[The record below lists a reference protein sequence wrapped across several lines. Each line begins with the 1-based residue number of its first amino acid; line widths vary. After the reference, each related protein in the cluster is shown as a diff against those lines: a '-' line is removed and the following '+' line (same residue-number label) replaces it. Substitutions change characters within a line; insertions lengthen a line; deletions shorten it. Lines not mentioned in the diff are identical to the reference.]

1 MKSKS
6 IAALLVAI
14 SCLVSEVTFARDWTD
29 ATGKHKF
36 SGDLIA
42 ASPETIL
49 LRGKRKTLEAYVVS
63 ELSEADQAFVKEYL
77 ESKTDDVAPEKMQ
90 TWTGREGVSLRGRVI
105 GYGTRALVITTQ
117 SGAIQVNK
125 TPLSR
130 MDQIYKKM
138 MPKIVAEFDDKSV
151 KTESDL
157 ALWGRKLRGKERSF
171 TVDGVLMELE
181 NGEKIAVPLFLF
193 SEKEREVLEAG
204 WDTWKAETTAEEERN
219 RESFLAEASA
229 AEYHRSQEAAA
240 QASQQIQLMQ
250 LGMMA
255 VNAGIA
261 EIWQVQMMPRPGVRA
276 RPMVVMVPA
285 QNSAQA
291 QALAA
296 EKYPA
301 FVPGATAQ
309 VSD

>member
-1 MKSKS
+1 
-6 IAALLVAI
+6 
-14 SCLVSEVTFARDWTD
+14 
-29 ATGKHKF
+29 
-36 SGDLIA
+36 
-42 ASPETIL
+42 
-49 LRGKRKTLEAYVVS
+49 
-63 ELSEADQAFVKEYL
+63 
-77 ESKTDDVAPEKMQ
+77 
-90 TWTGREGVSLRGRVI
+90 VI
-105 GYGTRALVITTQ
+105 GYGTRTLVITTQ

-157 ALWGRKLRGKERSF
+157 ALWGRKLRGKEKSF

-204 WDTWKAETTAEEERN
+204 WDTWKAESTAEDERN

-250 LGMMA
+250 LSMMA

-285 QNSAQA
+285 QNSGQA